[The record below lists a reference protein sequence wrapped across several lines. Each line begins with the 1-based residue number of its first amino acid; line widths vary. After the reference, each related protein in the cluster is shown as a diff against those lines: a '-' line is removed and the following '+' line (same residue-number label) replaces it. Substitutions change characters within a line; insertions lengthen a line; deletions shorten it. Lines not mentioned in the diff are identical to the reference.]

1 MGSSGWVIMAKSDAS
16 DNGQNQRI
24 NWLAEQIA
32 YHSDLYYNQAIT
44 EISDSEFD
52 ALWDELKQLDS
63 THSQLQRVGAEIDP
77 GTVKVDHMF
86 PMRSLN
92 KGTSDEDIEHFI
104 RNHLLR
110 LPASFLSPNSMAQHS
125 LLNTERADL
134 YGQQQEVAVIEEK
147 TLRKTH
153 DE

>member
-1 MGSSGWVIMAKSDAS
+1 MAKSDAS

-24 NWLAEQIA
+24 DWLAEQIA

-52 ALWDELKQLDS
+52 AFWDELKQLEP

-92 KGTSDEDIEHFI
+92 KGTTEEDIGHFVFGDL
-104 RNHLLR
+104 LLR
-110 LPASFLSPNSMAQHS
+110 LHVSSPSPNSTVQHS
-125 LLNTERADL
+125 LLNTEKVDL
-134 YGQQQEVAVIEEK
+134 FVQQREVVVIAER
-147 TLRKTH
+147 TLRRMH

>member
-1 MGSSGWVIMAKSDAS
+1 MAKSDAS

-92 KGTSDEDIEHFI
+92 KGTSDEDIGHFV
-104 RNHLLR
+104 RQSLLR
-110 LPASFLSPNSMAQHS
+110 RHVSFPNPNSMVLRS
-125 LLNTERADL
+125 LLNIGKGDL
-134 YGQQQEVAVIEEK
+134 YAQRPGGAEIAA
-147 TLRKTH
+147 RM
-153 DE
+153 

>member
-1 MGSSGWVIMAKSDAS
+1 MAKSDAS

-24 NWLAEQIA
+24 DWLAEQIA

-52 ALWDELKQLDS
+52 ALWDELKQLEP

-86 PMRSLN
+86 PMPSSSLR
-92 KGTSDEDIEHFI
+92 D
-104 RNHLLR
+104 
-110 LPASFLSPNSMAQHS
+110 SFLSLSRLFLVSGSQFLFRLDNWPKKYCSIVFPLSKCRPLKRDMI
-125 LLNTERADL
+125 L
-134 YGQQQEVAVIEEK
+134 YAK
-147 TLRKTH
+147 A
-153 DE
+153 